1 MDASR
6 SRWEIIASHTFTYFN
21 FLNFFL
27 AGLIIL
33 SGQQKNMLF
42 MGIVITNALIGILQE
57 CKVKKLIDA
66 LSVVTA
72 TKAKRIAE
80 NGMVEEVPIGELRV
94 GDVIRVSIGDQLAV
108 DCETVTSQGLEVNE
122 SLLTGES
129 LAVLKRTGDKLY
141 SGSSAVAGTATA
153 RVLHVGED
161 NYAAQLVKKAK
172 TKRRATS
179 EMQIAIKRIIKYV
192 GYAIIPIGIVL
203 YAIQRHVAENPVS
216 DSIVNTVAGVLGMI
230 PEGLVLL
237 TSISFIL
244 GVGRLAKKNALV
256 QEMEAIEALARVN
269 VLCLDKTGTI
279 TTGELKVEEMTYTN
293 PAGDQEKIYGIME
306 GISYAFE
313 ETNATTD
320 ALRRYFAKSDKLK
333 IIEKKPFSSQ
343 RKYMGITVRESGK
356 DREYR
361 LGAPEYLTGDSNVI
375 AKAERFAAE
384 GMRVLLLT
392 EREPLA
398 LVVLSDVIKEDA
410 PETFRFFRE
419 KGVDI
424 KILSGDNPLTVSI
437 VGSRAGLE
445 GAERYVDARTLPE
458 NMKELR
464 KEIGKYTVFGR
475 VSPEKKQW
483 IVKAFEEE
491 DKVTGMVGDGVND
504 VLALK
509 DADCGIAMA
518 SGSDAAKQSAH
529 IVLLD
534 SDFSSM
540 KEIVNEGRTII
551 SNIERVSV
559 LYLTKTLYSILLCVL
574 FIILGQT
581 YPFIPIQLSLIGATA
596 IGIPSFVLALEKHE
610 DTIPRGFLR
619 NVLRISLPAA
629 VLLAG
634 SLAAVS
640 VLDMLFH
647 FGEVAVSTINMLV
660 AGLVSFGVL
669 IIVCIPMSRIRFV
682 LCVTVISLFCAAML
696 LFPGFFSIAPVF
708 ELILSL
714 FHRAG

>member
-244 GVGRLAKKNALV
+244 GVGRLAKKKCA
-256 QEMEAIEALARVN
+256 
-269 VLCLDKTGTI
+269 C
-279 TTGELKVEEMTYTN
+279 
-293 PAGDQEKIYGIME
+293 AGDG
-306 GISYAFE
+306 SY
-313 ETNATTD
+313 
-320 ALRRYFAKSDKLK
+320 
-333 IIEKKPFSSQ
+333 
-343 RKYMGITVRESGK
+343 
-356 DREYR
+356 
-361 LGAPEYLTGDSNVI
+361 
-375 AKAERFAAE
+375 
-384 GMRVLLLT
+384 
-392 EREPLA
+392 
-398 LVVLSDVIKEDA
+398 
-410 PETFRFFRE
+410 
-419 KGVDI
+419 
-424 KILSGDNPLTVSI
+424 
-437 VGSRAGLE
+437 
-445 GAERYVDARTLPE
+445 
-458 NMKELR
+458 
-464 KEIGKYTVFGR
+464 
-475 VSPEKKQW
+475 
-483 IVKAFEEE
+483 
-491 DKVTGMVGDGVND
+491 
-504 VLALK
+504 
-509 DADCGIAMA
+509 
-518 SGSDAAKQSAH
+518 
-529 IVLLD
+529 
-534 SDFSSM
+534 
-540 KEIVNEGRTII
+540 
-551 SNIERVSV
+551 
-559 LYLTKTLYSILLCVL
+559 
-574 FIILGQT
+574 
-581 YPFIPIQLSLIGATA
+581 
-596 IGIPSFVLALEKHE
+596 
-610 DTIPRGFLR
+610 
-619 NVLRISLPAA
+619 
-629 VLLAG
+629 
-634 SLAAVS
+634 
-640 VLDMLFH
+640 
-647 FGEVAVSTINMLV
+647 
-660 AGLVSFGVL
+660 
-669 IIVCIPMSRIRFV
+669 
-682 LCVTVISLFCAAML
+682 
-696 LFPGFFSIAPVF
+696 
-708 ELILSL
+708 
-714 FHRAG
+714 